1 MVSERDLAMV
11 VKQPILIGG
20 LGLSVALGLL
30 QVTHVNIIDS
40 STLLSVLALGT
51 GVWWWRRRDR
61 PPSSPAPLPPV
72 VDRQR
77 VESEISRL
85 QLLIQTLEQEAA
97 ALPSPRRNAPYPST
111 TSNNAR
117 LFWLT

>member
-1 MVSERDLAMV
+1 M
-11 VKQPILIGG
+11 
-20 LGLSVALGLL
+20 
-30 QVTHVNIIDS
+30 
-40 STLLSVLALGT
+40 
-51 GVWWWRRRDR
+51 
-61 PPSSPAPLPPV
+61 

>member
-1 MVSERDLAMV
+1 MV

-51 GVWWWRRRDR
+51 GVWWWRRRRDR
-61 PPSSPAPLPPV
+61 PPSSPRPIAPPV

-85 QLLIQTLEQEAA
+85 QLLIQT
-97 ALPSPRRNAPYPST
+97 
-111 TSNNAR
+111 
-117 LFWLT
+117 

>member
-61 PPSSPAPLPPV
+61 PPSSPAPLPP
-72 VDRQR
+72 RGR
-77 VESEISRL
+77 P
-85 QLLIQTLEQEAA
+85 AA
-97 ALPSPRRNAPYPST
+97 GRIRNLPPPTADPNP
-111 TSNNAR
+111 
-117 LFWLT
+117 